1 MPSLGIFSSPFSPPR
16 DPARCHPCQLLPGP
30 APGAAPQDGHVL
42 SCESLGRLDM
52 LCGHRGEG
60 LVARVRK
67 NERSQGDLK
76 PTALGNPCLPAVPLD
91 HTALEESGPGGGGWR
106 ERWHQRRDVA
116 LPGQAV

>member
-1 MPSLGIFSSPFSPPR
+1 
-16 DPARCHPCQLLPGP
+16 
-30 APGAAPQDGHVL
+30 
-42 SCESLGRLDM
+42 M

-91 HTALEESGPGGGGWR
+91 HTALEESGPGGGEGT
-106 ERWHQRRDVA
+106 VA
-116 LPGQAV
+116 SEKGRGSSRTGCLTELSLQPCFASM

>member
-1 MPSLGIFSSPFSPPR
+1 
-16 DPARCHPCQLLPGP
+16 
-30 APGAAPQDGHVL
+30 
-42 SCESLGRLDM
+42 M

-60 LVARVRK
+60 LVAQVRK
-67 NERSQGDLK
+67 NEGSQWDLK

-91 HTALEESGPGGGGWR
+91 HTALEESGPGGGGR